1 MKKKQ
6 QKVIYNYYDQE
17 QVKSYLKKKK
27 AKRRKRKRI
36 LVMIVIVIILIIAF
50 FISDYSRLQSIKVIG
65 NEKVTTEEIIAASN
79 IELHRDFTFFTD
91 LSEAEKAIE
100 KTSLIK
106 DATVTKDLFGKVT
119 IRVDECE
126 PIGQANINGIL
137 YVVSQ
142 TGRVI
147 KNESGSLA
155 GFVQRCPLISN
166 FDEAHFKALAKQFAK
181 LPTQVINQVSEVKYA
196 PEGVV
201 ETRVELLMDDGKVLY
216 ALYDDMAKQLADN
229 NYSAI
234 MEKFPDQKY
243 YDLCGKYVYA
253 YN

>member
-100 KTSLIK
+100 KTAEFFKSLGLPSTLK
-106 DATVTKDLFGKVT
+106 KV
-119 IRVDECE
+119 
-126 PIGQANINGIL
+126 GIN
-137 YVVSQ
+137 
-142 TGRVI
+142 
-147 KNESGSLA
+147 A
-155 GFVQRCPLISN
+155 
-166 FDEAHFKALAKQFAK
+166 
-181 LPTQVINQVSEVKYA
+181 
-196 PEGVV
+196 
-201 ETRVELLMDDGKVLY
+201 
-216 ALYDDMAKQLADN
+216 
-229 NYSAI
+229 
-234 MEKFPDQKY
+234 EKFEEMAEEAVRTSGISTRSY
-243 YDLCGKYVYA
+243 YHLNKEDIVKIYESCA
-253 YN
+253 E